1 MSNLHEKCMI
11 VHLTISKWT
20 ARKYD
25 QKATE
30 SVTSQFNTKTDAGR
44 FNKILIDHEALK
56 RIDRFALEARNRHN
70 AMSLPWNDGGDRI
83 LPAELY
89 MEYTRRI
96 QEAKVKFEAEV
107 DSFIGQYEA
116 LKAEARV
123 KLNGLFNED
132 DYPSLSALRGK
143 FGIEVEVMP
152 MPKAEDFRV
161 DLNKMEVEA
170 IRTDIEAR
178 TNKRINDAMK
188 DAFAQLYEAASRIV
202 DRCKDADAIFRD
214 SLITNLRELLDV
226 LPCLNITNDPALA
239 KAIEEARPLAEV
251 EPQTLRDEPDVRAET
266 AKRAEKL
273 ARKLKGFLV

>member
-11 VHLTISKWT
+11 VHMTISLWT

-25 QKATE
+25 EKATD
-30 SVTSQFNTKTDAGR
+30 SVAEQFKTKTDAGR
-44 FNKILIDHEALK
+44 FNKILVDRAAL
-56 RIDRFALEARNRHN
+56 RNVYRLATEARTTHN

-96 QEAKVKFEAEV
+96 QAVKAKFDEAV
-107 DSFIGQYEA
+107 DAFVAQYES
-116 LKAEARV
+116 LKDEARV
-123 KLNGLFNED
+123 KLNGLFNET
-132 DYPSLSALRGK
+132 DYPPVAAMRGK
-143 FGIEVEVMP
+143 FGVGVEVMP

-161 DLNKMEVEA
+161 DLSKKEVEA
-170 IRTDIEAR
+170 IRADIEAR
-178 TNKRINDAMK
+178 TNKRVNEAMK
-188 DAFAQLYEAASRIV
+188 DAFSQLYDAASRIV
-202 DRCKDADAIFRD
+202 ERCKDADAIFRD

-273 ARKLKGFLV
+273 ARKLKGFIV